1 MAKIQ
6 TETVILTFNRIVKNS
21 DSANTGSMINE
32 EIAQALEQVAQ
43 ELAGAGVVVE
53 VELAK

>member
-21 DSANTGSMINE
+21 DSASTTSMVGD